1 MIGEAGVSC
10 RIRFGVPP
18 LGGDIYGRRLKAEL
32 LTGGNTAKGRRL
44 KAELRTIF
52 RRARLQPDFR
62 VRLTIYE
69 CPARPG
75 AQASVM
81 LHREFYA
88 DALANSVRLPRFQT
102 GRDNNRRAAG
112 ALARSVRD
120 RQTTSPSE
128 FLLVQWRALAARSID
143 DKVRMRESGGLP
155 ARRNASPDRPAW
167 ARLSQQSSRRPE

>member
-1 MIGEAGVSC
+1 MFFLVISPQRHRASQSLDREIHFS
-10 RIRFGVPP
+10 
-18 LGGDIYGRRLKAEL
+18 DRL
-32 LTGGNTAKGRRL
+32 L

-52 RRARLQPDFR
+52 RRAQLQPDFR
-62 VRLTIYE
+62 VQLTICE

-81 LHREFYA
+81 LHQEFYA
-88 DALANSVRLPRFQT
+88 DALANSVRLPRFRT

-120 RQTTSPSE
+120 RQTTSQSE
-128 FLLVQWRALAARSID
+128 SLLVQSRAPAAPSIGD
-143 DKVRMRESGGLP
+143 RARMRESGGLP

>member
-1 MIGEAGVSC
+1 MFFLVISPQRHRASQSLDREIHFS
-10 RIRFGVPP
+10 
-18 LGGDIYGRRLKAEL
+18 DRL
-32 LTGGNTAKGRRL
+32 L

-52 RRARLQPDFR
+52 RRAQLQPDFR

-112 ALARSVRD
+112 ALRRSVRD
-120 RQTTSPSE
+120 RQRTSPSE
-128 FLLVQWRALAARSID
+128 ILLVQWRAPPPRAI
-143 DKVRMRESGGLP
+143 EET
-155 ARRNASPDRPAW
+155 
-167 ARLSQQSSRRPE
+167 SRIR